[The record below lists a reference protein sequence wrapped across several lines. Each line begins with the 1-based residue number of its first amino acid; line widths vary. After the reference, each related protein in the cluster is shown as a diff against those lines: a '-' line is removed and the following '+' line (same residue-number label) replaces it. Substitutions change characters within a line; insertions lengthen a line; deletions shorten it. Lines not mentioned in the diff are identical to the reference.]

1 MNNLKE
7 LTKNASKCAKCGTC
21 LAHCPVYAE
30 TLSEPT
36 TARGKLSLLES
47 LASGDIKFTR
57 KLKDILF
64 SCLIC
69 NTCGENCPN
78 DVKVGEILLEARR
91 ELIDHRGL
99 PITKKILFRHLLN
112 SLHAMPLYL
121 RAGSLMQ
128 GLLLK
133 NIPKESGLHLRFSL
147 PFSATVFQ
155 LVGKGVG
162 QATSGVIA
170 IRGLVTCQGWG
181 R

>member
-7 LTKNASKCAKCGTC
+7 LSKNASQCVKCGTC
-21 LAHCPVYAE
+21 LAHCPIYAE

-36 TARGKLSLLES
+36 TARGKLSLIES
-47 LASGDIKFTR
+47 LASGDIQFT
-57 KLKDILF
+57 KELNNLLL

-99 PITKKILFRHLLN
+99 PITKKFLFRHLLN
-112 SLHAMPLYL
+112 SIHALPLYL
-121 RAGSLMQ
+121 QAGSLIQ

-133 NIPKESGLHLRFSL
+133 KIPKESGLQLRFSL
-147 PFSATVFQ
+147 PFLNKKRLIPA
-155 LVGKGVG
+155 
-162 QATSGVIA
+162 
-170 IRGLVTCQGWG
+170 
-181 R
+181 